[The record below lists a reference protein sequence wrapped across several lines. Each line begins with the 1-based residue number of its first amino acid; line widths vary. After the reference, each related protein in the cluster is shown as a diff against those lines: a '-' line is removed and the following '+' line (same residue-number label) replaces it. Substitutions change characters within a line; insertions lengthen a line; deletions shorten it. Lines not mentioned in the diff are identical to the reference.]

1 MSIDTKY
8 YWAAILAFKK
18 ITPTRFK
25 KLIAYFKKAE
35 LIWQADLTELVK
47 FGLQKDVAREF
58 VDYKKKTDI
67 NQELKKLADEKINIT
82 AIIDDN
88 YPQRLKKIKNP
99 PYLLYYK
106 GDLRSVDNPLLA
118 IVGTRKTSSYGRQA
132 AYQISSDLV
141 KSGLGIASGLALGI
155 DTISHKAAIEAGGI
169 TVAVLG
175 SGLDRQNFYPQTNRN
190 LAEKIISYGGVVI
203 SEYPLGT
210 EPFHYNFPGR
220 NRIISGLSIGVL
232 IIEAPLK
239 SGALITAEYARDQ
252 KRKVFVLPGNIYSK
266 NSKGTNSLIKKGEGK
281 LITDH
286 SDILAELNLE
296 DSGSRKEKVQPALP
310 LSQNEKILLKYLS
323 SDPIHID
330 QLAKHSGMDLSVVN
344 STVSILEIG
353 GRVKNLGDMKY
364 VLLY

>member
-1 MSIDTKY
+1 MSRDTK

-18 ITPTRFK
+18 ITSARFK
-25 KLIAYFKKAE
+25 KLIAHFKEAE
-35 LIWQADLTELVK
+35 FVWGADLTELIK
-47 FGLQKDVAREF
+47 SGLEETAAREF
-58 VDYKKKTDI
+58 IAYREKTDI
-67 NQELKKLADEKINIT
+67 DQELEKLAAEKIRIS
-82 AIIDDN
+82 AIIDDD
-88 YPQRLKKIKNP
+88 YPRLLKKIKNP
-99 PYLLYYK
+99 PCLLYYK
-106 GDLRSVDNPLLA
+106 GDLQSVDNPLLA
-118 IVGTRKTSSYGRQA
+118 IVGTRKTSPYGRQA
-132 AYQISSDLV
+132 AHQISSDLI

-155 DTISHKAAIEAGGI
+155 DTISHNAAIESGGI

-175 SGLDRQNFYPQTNRN
+175 SGLDRQNFYPQQNRA
-190 LAEKIISYGGVVI
+190 LAEKIISSGGAVI
-203 SEYPLGT
+203 SEYPPGT

-252 KRKVFVLPGNIYSK
+252 KRKVFALPGNIYSK
-266 NSKGTNSLIKKGEGK
+266 NSEGTNDLIKKGGAK
-281 LITDH
+281 LITDY

-296 DSGSRKEKVQPALP
+296 NAKIREGRVQQVLP
-310 LSQNEKILLKYLS
+310 LSQNEKMLLKFLS

-330 QLAKHSGMDLSVVN
+330 QLAKHSGMDLSAVS
-344 STVSILEIG
+344 STLSMLEIG

>member
-1 MSIDTKY
+1 MSRDTKY
-8 YWAAILAFKK
+8 WSAILAFKK
-18 ITPTRFK
+18 ITSVRFK
-25 KLIAYFKKAE
+25 KLITHFKKAE
-35 LIWQADLTELVK
+35 SVWGADLTELVK
-47 FGLQKDVAREF
+47 SDLEEIIAREF
-58 VDYKKKTDI
+58 IAYKEKTDI
-67 NQELKKLADEKINIT
+67 DQELEKLAAEKIRIS
-82 AIIDDN
+82 AIIDDD
-88 YPQRLKKIKNP
+88 YPRLLKKIKNP

-106 GDLRSVDNPLLA
+106 GDLQSVDNPLLA
-118 IVGTRKTSSYGRQA
+118 VVGTRKTSPYGRQA

-141 KSGLGIASGLALGI
+141 KSGLGIISGLALGI
-155 DTISHKAAIEAGGI
+155 DTISHNAAIESGGT

-175 SGLDRQNFYPQTNRN
+175 SGLDQQNFYPQSNRA
-190 LAEKIISYGGVVI
+190 LAEKIISSGGAVI
-203 SEYPLGT
+203 SEYPPGT

-252 KRKVFVLPGNIYSK
+252 KRKVFALPGNIYSK
-266 NSKGTNSLIKKGEGK
+266 NSEGTNDLIKKGGAK
-281 LITDH
+281 LITDY

-296 DSGSRKEKVQPALP
+296 NAKIREGRVQQVLP
-310 LSQNEKILLKYLS
+310 LSQNEKMLLKFLS

-330 QLAKHSGMDLSVVN
+330 QLAKHSGMDLSAVS
-344 STVSILEIG
+344 STLSMLEIG